1 MPSVLNAFGPSCLAA
16 KLIPCKLS
24 CGTSRIAPG
33 LSTAPRTQPA
43 RIIRVSP
50 WKKQPFKAAQ
60 PGEPQSL
67 GELEMS
73 LSQRVAFVTGA
84 SQGIGRA
91 CALRLAKEGATVAVA
106 ARNQDKLNEL
116 VSEITSA
123 GAKSAAFVVDVSDE
137 EPVKSSIKAAIAQ
150 FGKIDILVNN
160 AGITRDQL
168 VMRMKRADW
177 DAVLQTNLTSAYLCI
192 QNVIPSMLKQRWGR
206 IINITSVFGQMG
218 QAGQAN
224 YAASKAGLIG
234 LTMAI
239 AREVGSRNITS
250 NAIAPGFIETA
261 MTSVLSDEF
270 KQNAVKQIPLGR
282 VGTSDDVAAA
292 VAFLASDEASYIT
305 GHVLNVNGGMLMG

>member
-1 MPSVLNAFGPSCLAA
+1 
-16 KLIPCKLS
+16 
-24 CGTSRIAPG
+24 
-33 LSTAPRTQPA
+33 
-43 RIIRVSP
+43 
-50 WKKQPFKAAQ
+50 
-60 PGEPQSL
+60 
-67 GELEMS
+67 MS
-73 LSQRVAFVTGA
+73 LSGRVALVTGA

-91 CALRLAKEGATVAVA
+91 CALKLAAAGATVAAA

-116 VSEITSA
+116 VTGITGA
-123 GAKSAAFVVDVSDE
+123 GGKAAAFALDVSDE
-137 EPVKSSIKAAIAQ
+137 EQIKTGIKAAIGQ

-192 QNVIPSMLKQRWGR
+192 QQVISSMLKQRWGR

-224 YAASKAGLIG
+224 YASSKAGLIG
-234 LTMAI
+234 LTMAM
-239 AREVGSRNITS
+239 AREVGSRNITC
-250 NAIAPGFIETA
+250 NAVAPGFIETA
-261 MTSVLSDEF
+261 MTAGLGDEF

-282 VGTSDDVAAA
+282 VGAPDDVAEA
-292 VAFLASDEASYIT
+292 VAFLASDAAAYIT